1 MMSTNFVKVTK
12 EKNFTVIDNGIFKD
26 KQLSWKAKGLL
37 ATMLSRPSTWNF
49 SIAGL
54 KQMSS
59 DGDTVVRNALRELEQ
74 NGYLKRE
81 PIRENGIIRDWKYTI
96 YEERQPEDFTRK
108 TKELECEEPV
118 VENPQ
123 LVKHT
128 QVNTNILSTEELR
141 TNSRPYTNVY
151 GDSDESSPETSQE
164 NIQET
169 ETNKPI
175 RKRLFDTDDTVE
187 SKPKKKVNLYERC
200 VDEAMNRYHDELL
213 IVVLDYLNYRLKSKM
228 HGFGFRAWVSLLNK
242 LDALADFDQEKIKIV
257 EQSLQMKWDTFAE
270 LRTGGRKSNDKSVF
284 GETDAIHC
292 GTPVQSF
299 RSELTF

>member
-1 MMSTNFVKVTK
+1 MSTNFVKVTK

-26 KQLSWKAKGLL
+26 DQLSWKAKGLL

-54 KQMSS
+54 RQMSS

-108 TKELECEEPV
+108 TKELEIEEPV

-123 LVKHT
+123 MVKRT
-128 QVNTNILSTEELR
+128 QVNTNILNTEELK
-141 TNSRPYTNVY
+141 TNKTNTNVFVN
-151 GDSDESSPETSQE
+151 SDEFSTETTTD

-169 ETNKPI
+169 KTYTSRRRVLLDDGMSTNK
-175 RKRLFDTDDTVE
+175 E
-187 SKPKKKVNLYERC
+187 PKKRGNLFERC
-200 VDEAMNRYHDELL
+200 VDEAKNRYHDELL
-213 IVVLDYLNYRLKSKM
+213 TVVLEYLNYRTKSKM
-228 HGFGFRAWVSLLNK
+228 HGFGFQVWVGLLNK
-242 LDALADFDQEKIKIV
+242 LDALADFDQEKIRIV

-270 LRTGGRKSNDKSVF
+270 LRTWGKKTGCERF
-284 GETDAIHC
+284 GETEDMRS
-292 GTPVQSF
+292 GVPVGEVLDIQF
-299 RSELTF
+299 